1 LSLIQNDLLVRVA
14 DLICA
19 TGTPCYVVGGF
30 VREWLLQR
38 SSSDLDLAVAGA
50 AIPLAR
56 RIADRTGGAF
66 YVLDERLD
74 AARIV
79 YRRPTG
85 VTVDIARMRG
95 PDIATDLGARDFSI
109 NAMAVNVRGW
119 DESQPGVLDPCGG
132 RGDLEAGILRA
143 TSDGAFQSDP
153 LRMMRAVRFMATL
166 GFRLESQTESWIR
179 RDAHLITD
187 PSPERV
193 RYELA
198 LILASRGAAAHLRR
212 LDDLGLMRGIL
223 PEVVALK
230 GVTQSAPHVHDVY
243 EHTLATVAQA
253 ERLSTF
259 PDAQLGPDEAQFL
272 GPFAADLDAHFHKA
286 ISENR
291 TRAMLL
297 KFAALLHDVGKP
309 QTRTVEPGGR
319 TRFIG
324 HERVS
329 ADTSAGVLTRLRFT
343 TQEIRLVSATV
354 THHMRPGLLLKEPSV
369 TPRAIYRFF
378 RATGDV
384 GIDVLILAL
393 ADQLATRG
401 ETLRRDH
408 WPDYLGLVRG
418 MLDHYFR
425 RPHEVVAP
433 PRLVSGRDAMAL
445 LGLGPG
451 PRVGELLEAVREAQ
465 AEGQV
470 LTREQAM
477 NFLRRFSE

>member
-1 LSLIQNDLLVRVA
+1 MSLIQNDLLVQVV

-19 TGTPCYVVGGF
+19 TETPCYIVGGF

-38 SSSDLDLAVAGA
+38 SSSDLDLVVAGA

-66 YVLDERLD
+66 YVLDEAMD

-79 YRRPTG
+79 FRRPSG
-85 VTVDIARMRG
+85 LTVDIARMRG
-95 PDIATDLGARDFSI
+95 PDIVADLGARDFSI
-109 NAMAVNVRGW
+109 NAMAVDVRHW

-132 RGDLEAGILRA
+132 QSDLAVGVLRA
-143 TSDGAFQSDP
+143 TSDSAFQSDP

-166 GFRLESQTESWIR
+166 GFSLESQTESWMR

-193 RYELA
+193 RYELS
-198 LILASRGAAAHLRR
+198 LVLASRGAAAHLRR
-212 LDDLGLMRGIL
+212 LDDLGLMPGIL

-230 GVTQSAPHVHDVY
+230 GVTQSAPHVYDVY
-243 EHTLATVAQA
+243 EHTLATVAEA
-253 ERLSTF
+253 ERLSTV
-259 PDAQLGPDEAQFL
+259 PDAQLGPDETQSL
-272 GPFAADLDAHFHKA
+272 GSFAADLTTHFHKA

-291 TRAMLL
+291 TRAVLL
-297 KFAALLHDVGKP
+297 KLAALLHDVGKP
-309 QTRTVEPGGR
+309 QTQTVELGGH
-319 TRFIG
+319 THFIG
-324 HERVS
+324 HERAS
-329 ADTSAGVLTRLRFT
+329 ADITVGVLTRLRFT
-343 TQEIRLVSATV
+343 TQEIRLVSGIV

-378 RATGDV
+378 RDTGDV

-393 ADQLATRG
+393 ADQLAMRG
-401 ETLRRDH
+401 EALRRDH
-408 WPDYLGLVRG
+408 WLDYLGLAHG

-425 RPHEVVAP
+425 RPDEVIAP

-451 PRVGELLEAVREAQ
+451 PRIGELLEAVREAQ
-465 AEGQV
+465 AEGHV

-477 NFLRRFSE
+477 DFLRQSSG